1 MHPILLHMYLREVV
15 SPRKRGPDTRYLQ
28 LVEGERDAQ
37 GRVQTRILH
46 SFGRTD
52 QLDLEQI
59 RRLVEQLSRYL
70 DPAAP
75 PAAPGLEVT
84 RTWAFGGTHL
94 LDALW
99 RELELD
105 RFFSHALDAR
115 AFAQPVERAIFALVA
130 HRALAP
136 ASKLA
141 CSRWAGASAWIPGL
155 ERGGAE
161 LDVQHLYRAMDFLH
175 GAMPELQEHLYF
187 QVTDLLSADVSVL
200 FYDTTSVS
208 FYLEQAD
215 PEGGLRRHGYSKKKR
230 PDLPQIVV
238 ALAINRDGIPV
249 RHWIYPGNRI
259 DVTTVEEV
267 TRDLLGLRPRRFL
280 FVGDRGMVSQAN
292 LDFLESRR
300 LGYLLGC
307 PLRDPALEARMLSL
321 RGAYRR
327 VREGLGVKETLIPDG
342 GRTLRYLL
350 CRSDARAE
358 RDARAR
364 AAVLERLR
372 AALAD
377 RRKGAASGRTQAS
390 HSLLSKPGY
399 ARYLVKAADGT
410 LRIDPAKVA
419 AAARHDG
426 KYVLMTNELDL
437 PAEELVL
444 GYRDLWRAERAFR
457 SMKSVLDLEP
467 VQHRTPERITA
478 HVHIC
483 VLAYLLIRV
492 VENRAQAGWEHIS
505 EQVERISLTELTTD
519 RASILQTKAL
529 ARTERDLLNCCKVP
543 LPPKI
548 VQVTPE

>member
-1 MHPILLHMYLREVV
+1 MYLREVV
-15 SPRKRGPDTRYLQ
+15 SSRKRGPDTRYLQ

-52 QLDLEQI
+52 QLDIEQI

-70 DPAAP
+70 DPTAP
-75 PAAPGLEVT
+75 ASVSGLEVT
-84 RTWAFGGTHL
+84 GTWTFGGTHL
-94 LDALW
+94 LDSLW
-99 RELELD
+99 RELGLD
-105 RFFSHALDAR
+105 QFFARALEAR

-130 HRALAP
+130 HRALTP

-141 CSRWAGASAWIPGL
+141 CSRWAGANAWIPGL
-155 ERGGAE
+155 EEGGAE

-175 GAMPELQEHLYF
+175 GAMPELQKHLYF
-187 QVTDLLSADVSVL
+187 QVTDLLSTDCSVL

-208 FYLEQAD
+208 FYLDEAD
-215 PEGGLRRHGYSKKKR
+215 PEGGLRRHGHSKKKR

-238 ALAINRDGIPV
+238 GLAINRDGIPV

-307 PLRDPALEARMLSL
+307 PIRTDPALEAHMLSL
-321 RGAYRR
+321 RGRYSP
-327 VREGLGVKETLIPDG
+327 VCEGLGVKETRITDG

-350 CRSDARAE
+350 CRSEARAE
-358 RDARAR
+358 YDARTR
-364 AAVLERLR
+364 TTVLERLK
-372 AALAD
+372 AKLAKQKKG
-377 RRKGAASGRTQAS
+377 KGAGETRDT
-390 HSLLSKPGY
+390 HSLLSTPGY
-399 ARYLVKAADGT
+399 ARYLVQDADGK
-410 LRIDPAKVA
+410 LRIDHAKVA

-457 SMKSVLDLEP
+457 SMKSILDLEP

-478 HVHIC
+478 HVHVC
-483 VLAYLLIRV
+483 VLAYLLVRV
-492 VENRAQAGWEHIS
+492 AENRARTGWEAIR
-505 EQVERISLTELTTD
+505 EQVERISLSELTTG
-519 RASILQTKAL
+519 RASVLQTKSLTSA
-529 ARTERDLLNCCKVP
+529 ERDLLNCCKVP
-543 LPPKI
+543 LPPKML
-548 VQVTPE
+548 QVTPV

>member
-1 MHPILLHMYLREVV
+1 MGEY
-15 SPRKRGPDTRYLQ
+15 RGADKSQ
-28 LVEGERDAQ
+28 
-37 GRVQTRILH
+37 
-46 SFGRTD
+46 
-52 QLDLEQI
+52 

-70 DPAAP
+70 DPATP
-75 PAAPGLEVT
+75 PAAAGLEVT
-84 RTWAFGGTHL
+84 HTWTFGGTHL
-94 LDALW
+94 LDSLW
-99 RELELD
+99 RELRLD
-105 RFFSHALDAR
+105 EFFSHALEAR
-115 AFAQPVERAIFALVA
+115 SFAQPVERAIFALVA

-155 ERGGAE
+155 EGGGAE

-208 FYLEQAD
+208 FYLDEAD
-215 PEGGLRRHGYSKKKR
+215 PEGELRRYGHSKKKR

-238 ALAINRDGIPV
+238 GLAINRDGIPV

-307 PLRDPALEARMLSL
+307 PIRNDPALEAHILSL
-321 RGAYRR
+321 RGRYSP
-327 VREGLGVKETLIPDG
+327 VCEGLGVKETRITDG

-350 CRSDARAE
+350 CRSEARAE
-358 RDARAR
+358 HDARTR
-364 AAVLERLR
+364 ATVLERLK
-372 AALAD
+372 AKLAKQKKS
-377 RRKGAASGRTQAS
+377 KGADETRDK
-390 HSLLSKPGY
+390 HSLLSTPGY
-399 ARYLVKAADGT
+399 ARYLVRDADGK
-410 LRIDPAKVA
+410 LRIDPARVA

-457 SMKSVLDLEP
+457 SMKSILDLEP

-478 HVHIC
+478 HVHVC
-483 VLAYLLIRV
+483 VLAYLLVRV
-492 VENRAQAGWEHIS
+492 AESRARIGWDAMR
-505 EQVERISLTELTTD
+505 EQVERITLSELATG
-519 RASILQTKAL
+519 RASVLQTKSLTSA
-529 ARTERDLLNCCKVP
+529 ERELLNCCKVP
-543 LPPKI
+543 LPPKTL
-548 VQVTPE
+548 QVTPA

>member
-1 MHPILLHMYLREVV
+1 MYLREVV
-15 SPRKRGPDTRYLQ
+15 SSRKRGPDTRYLQ

-52 QLDLEQI
+52 QLDVEQI
-59 RRLVEQLSRYL
+59 RRLVDQLGRYL
-70 DPAAP
+70 DPAM
-75 PAAPGLEVT
+75 PAAATGLEVT
-84 RTWAFGGTHL
+84 RTWTFGGSHL
-94 LDALW
+94 LNSLW
-99 RELELD
+99 RELALD
-105 RFFSHALDAR
+105 QFFSRALEAR
-115 AFAQPVERAIFALVA
+115 SFAQPVERALFALVC

-136 ASKLA
+136 DSKLA

-175 GAMPELQEHLYF
+175 GAMAELQEHLYF

-208 FYLEQAD
+208 FYLDEAD
-215 PEGGLRRHGYSKKKR
+215 AEGGLRRHGFSKKKR

-238 ALAINRDGIPV
+238 GLAINRDGIPV

-259 DVTTVEEV
+259 DKTTVEEV

-307 PLRDPALEARMLSL
+307 PFRTDPALEAHLLSL
-321 RGAYRR
+321 RGRYRP
-327 VREGLGVKETLIPDG
+327 VREGLGVKETLLADG
-342 GRTLRYLL
+342 DRTLRYLL

-358 RDARAR
+358 RDARRR
-364 AAVLERLR
+364 ASVLERLK
-372 AALAD
+372 AELENKK
-377 RRKGAASGRTQAS
+377 KGAASGDTRAS
-390 HSLLSKPGY
+390 HGLLSKPGY
-399 ARYLVKAADGT
+399 ARYLVKTAEGK

-426 KYVLMTNELDL
+426 KYVLVTNELDL

-444 GYRDLWRAERAFR
+444 GYRDLWRAECAFR

-483 VLAYLLIRV
+483 VLAYLLARIA
-492 VENRAQAGWEHIS
+492 ENRGQSGWEQIR
-505 EQVERISLTELTTD
+505 ERLERISLTELTTD
-519 RASILQTKAL
+519 RASVFQTKAL
-529 ARTERDLLNCCKVP
+529 TREERDLLNCCRVAP
-543 LPPKI
+543 PPKI
-548 VQVTPE
+548 LQVTST

>member
-1 MHPILLHMYLREVV
+1 MYLREVV

-59 RRLVEQLSRYL
+59 QRLVAQLSRYL

-75 PAAPGLEVT
+75 VAASGLEVT
-84 RTWAFGGTHL
+84 RTWTLGGTHL
-94 LDALW
+94 LDSLW
-99 RELELD
+99 RELRLD
-105 RFFSHALDAR
+105 QFFSHALEERSFAR
-115 AFAQPVERAIFALVA
+115 PVERALFALVA

-175 GAMPELQEHLYF
+175 DAMAELQEHLYF

-208 FYLEQAD
+208 FYLEEPD
-215 PEGGLRRHGYSKKKR
+215 PAGGLRRHGYSKKKR

-249 RHWIYPGNRI
+249 RHWIFPGNRI
-259 DVTTVEEV
+259 DVSTVEEV

-307 PLRDPALEARMLSL
+307 KLRADPALEAKLLGL
-321 RGAYRR
+321 RGRYRP
-327 VREGLGVKETLIPDG
+327 VREGVGVKETEIADG

-350 CRSDARAE
+350 CRSEARAE
-358 RDARAR
+358 RDARTR
-364 AAVLERLR
+364 AAVLERLK
-372 AALAD
+372 AELAD
-377 RRKGAASGRTQAS
+377 RRKGGASGDTRAS
-390 HSLLSKPGY
+390 HALLSKPGF

-483 VLAYLLIRV
+483 VLAYLLLRV
-492 VENRAQAGWEHIS
+492 AENRAQVGWEQIR
-505 EQVERISLTELTTD
+505 ERLERISLTELTTD
-519 RASILQTKAL
+519 RASVLQTKAL
-529 ARTERDLLNCCKVP
+529 TKLEREFLNCFRIP
-543 LPPKI
+543 LPPQI
-548 VQVTPE
+548 LQVTPT

>member
-1 MHPILLHMYLREVV
+1 LHMYLREVV

-28 LVEGERDAQ
+28 LVEGERDTQ

-59 RRLVEQLSRYL
+59 RRLVDQLSRYL
-70 DPAAP
+70 DSAAP
-75 PAAPGLEVT
+75 VPTSGMEVT
-84 RTWAFGGTHL
+84 RTWTFGGTHL
-94 LDALW
+94 LDSLW
-99 RELELD
+99 RELALNQ
-105 RFFSHALDAR
+105 FFSHALEAR
-115 AFAQPVERAIFALVA
+115 SFARPVERALFALVC

-155 ERGGAE
+155 ERGGDE

-175 GAMPELQEHLYF
+175 AAMPDLQEHLYF

-208 FYLEQAD
+208 FYLDDAD
-215 PEGGLRRHGYSKKKR
+215 PEGGLRRHGHSKKKR

-238 ALAINRDGIPV
+238 ALAINREGIPV
-249 RHWIYPGNRI
+249 RHWIFPGNRI

-307 PLRDPALEARMLSL
+307 RLRTDPALEARMLSL
-321 RGAYRR
+321 RGRYRP
-327 VREGLGVKETLIPDG
+327 VREGVGVKETQLTDG

-350 CRSDARAE
+350 CRSEARAE
-358 RDARAR
+358 HDARTR
-364 AAVLERLR
+364 ATVLERLR
-372 AALAD
+372 AKLVKQKKSD
-377 RRKGAASGRTQAS
+377 GAGETRDTHA
-390 HSLLSKPGY
+390 LLSTPGY
-399 ARYLVKAADGT
+399 ARYLAKTADGM
-410 LRIDPAKVA
+410 LRIDPARVA

-444 GYRDLWRAERAFR
+444 GYRDLWKAERAFR

-483 VLAYLLIRV
+483 VLAYLLVRV
-492 VENRAQAGWEHIS
+492 AENRAQTGWEQIR
-505 EQVERISLTELTTD
+505 ERVERISLTELTTE
-519 RASILQTKAL
+519 RASALQTKSLSSA
-529 ARTERDLLNCCKVP
+529 ERDLLNCCKVP
-543 LPPKI
+543 PPARTL
-548 VQVTPE
+548 QVTPV

>member
-1 MHPILLHMYLREVV
+1 MYLREVV
-15 SPRKRGPDTRYLQ
+15 SSRKRGPDTRYLQ

-52 QLDLEQI
+52 QLDIEQI

-75 PAAPGLEVT
+75 PAASGLEVT
-84 RTWAFGGTHL
+84 RTWTFGGTHL
-94 LDALW
+94 LDSLW
-99 RELELD
+99 RELRLD
-105 RFFSHALDAR
+105 EFFSHALEAR
-115 AFAQPVERAIFALVA
+115 SFAQPVERALFALAA

-208 FYLEQAD
+208 FYLDEAD
-215 PEGGLRRHGYSKKKR
+215 PEGELRRHGHSKKKR

-238 ALAINRDGIPV
+238 GLAINRDGIPV

-307 PLRDPALEARMLSL
+307 PIRTDPALEAHMLSL
-321 RGAYRR
+321 RGRYSP
-327 VREGLGVKETLIPDG
+327 VCEGLGVKETRITDG

-350 CRSDARAE
+350 CRSETRAEYDART
-358 RDARAR
+358 RTT
-364 AAVLERLR
+364 VLERLK
-372 AALAD
+372 AKLAKQK
-377 RRKGAASGRTQAS
+377 KGKNAGETRDT
-390 HSLLSKPGY
+390 HSLLSTPGY
-399 ARYLVKAADGT
+399 ARYLVQDADGK
-410 LRIDPAKVA
+410 LRVDPAKVV

-457 SMKSVLDLEP
+457 SMKSILDLEP

-478 HVHIC
+478 HVHVC
-483 VLAYLLIRV
+483 VLAYLLVRV
-492 VENRAQAGWEHIS
+492 AENRARIGWEAIR
-505 EQVERISLTELTTD
+505 EQVERISLTELTTG
-519 RASILQTKAL
+519 RASVLQTKSLTSA
-529 ARTERDLLNCCKVP
+529 ERDLLNCCKVA
-543 LPPKI
+543 LPPKTL
-548 VQVTPE
+548 QVTST

>member
-1 MHPILLHMYLREVV
+1 MCLREVV

-28 LVEGERDAQ
+28 LVEGERDAR

-52 QLDLEQI
+52 QLDHEQI
-59 RRLVEQLSRYL
+59 RRLVEQLGRYI
-70 DPAAP
+70 DPTQP
-75 PAAPGLEVT
+75 PAASGLEVT
-84 RTWAFGGTHL
+84 RTWSLGGTHL
-94 LDALW
+94 LDSLW
-99 RELELD
+99 RELKLD
-105 RFFSHALDAR
+105 EFFSHALEAR
-115 AFAQPVERAIFALVA
+115 SFAQPVERAIFALVA

-208 FYLEQAD
+208 FYLDEAD
-215 PEGGLRRHGYSKKKR
+215 PEGGLRRHGHSKKKR

-259 DVTTVEEV
+259 DKTTVEEV

-307 PLRDPALEARMLSL
+307 PIRTDPALEAHLLSL
-321 RGAYRR
+321 RGRYRP
-327 VREGLGVKETLIPDG
+327 VREGLGVKETLITDG

-350 CRSDARAE
+350 CRSEARAE
-358 RDARAR
+358 HDARTR
-364 AAVLERLR
+364 ATILERLK
-372 AALAD
+372 AKLAKQK
-377 RRKGAASGRTQAS
+377 KGDSAGDTRGA
-390 HSLLSKPGY
+390 HSLLSTPGY
-399 ARYLVKAADGT
+399 ARYLVKAADGK
-410 LRIDPAKVA
+410 LRIDPARVA

-437 PAEELVL
+437 PAEELVH

-467 VQHRTPERITA
+467 VQHRAPDRITA

-483 VLAYLLIRV
+483 VLALLLIRV
-492 VENRAQAGWEHIS
+492 AENRAQLGWEQIR
-505 EQVERISLTELTTD
+505 EQVERISLAELTTD
-519 RASILQTKAL
+519 RASVLQTKAL
-529 ARTERDLLNCCKVP
+529 TRAERDLLNCCKVP

-548 VQVTPE
+548 LQVAPA

>member
-1 MHPILLHMYLREVV
+1 MYLREVA
-15 SPRKRGPDTRYLQ
+15 SPRKRGPDARYLQ

-52 QLDLEQI
+52 QLDIERI
-59 RRLVEQLSRYL
+59 RRLVDQLSRYL
-70 DPAAP
+70 GSAAP
-75 PAAPGLEVT
+75 APVSGLEVT
-84 RTWAFGGTHL
+84 RTWTFGGTHL
-94 LDALW
+94 LDSLW
-99 RELELD
+99 RELKLD
-105 RFFSHALDAR
+105 QFFSHALEAR
-115 AFAQPVERAIFALVA
+115 SFARPVERALFALIA

-175 GAMPELQEHLYF
+175 GAMAELQEHLYF

-208 FYLEQAD
+208 FYLEEPD
-215 PEGGLRRHGYSKKKR
+215 REGGLRRHGYSKKKR

-249 RHWIYPGNRI
+249 RHWIFPGNRI
-259 DVTTVEEV
+259 DVSTVEEV

-307 PLRDPALEARMLSL
+307 KLRADPALEAHLLGL
-321 RGAYRR
+321 RGRYRP
-327 VREGLGVKETLIPDG
+327 VREGVGVKETRIPDG

-350 CRSDARAE
+350 CRSEARAE
-358 RDARAR
+358 RDARTR
-364 AAVLERLR
+364 AAVLERL
-372 AALAD
+372 AAELAD
-377 RRKGAASGRTQAS
+377 TRNGGASGDTRAS
-390 HSLLSKPGY
+390 HALLSKPGF
-399 ARYLVKAADGT
+399 ARYLVQAADGA

-419 AAARHDG
+419 AAARYDG
-426 KYVLMTNELDL
+426 KYVLLTNELDL

-467 VQHRTPERITA
+467 VQHRTPERIAA

-492 VENRAQAGWEHIS
+492 AENRAQSGWEQIR
-505 EQVERISLTELTTD
+505 ERLERISLTELSTD
-519 RASILQTKAL
+519 RASVLQTKAL
-529 ARTERDLLNCCKVP
+529 SRQERAFLNCFRVP
-543 LPPKI
+543 LPPQI
-548 VQVTPE
+548 LQVTPA

>member
-1 MHPILLHMYLREVV
+1 MYLREVV

-52 QLDLEQI
+52 QLDVEQI
-59 RRLVEQLSRYL
+59 RRLVDQLSRYL

-75 PAAPGLEVT
+75 AAAAGLEVT
-84 RTWAFGGTHL
+84 RTWTFGGTHL
-94 LDALW
+94 LDSLW
-99 RELELD
+99 RELGLD
-105 RFFSHALDAR
+105 RFFSQALEAR
-115 AFAQPVERAIFALVA
+115 SFAQPVERAIFALVC

-141 CSRWAGASAWIPGL
+141 CSRWAGATAWIPGL

-175 GAMPELQEHLYF
+175 DAMAELQEHLYF
-187 QVTDLLSADVSVL
+187 QMTDLLSADVSVL

-208 FYLEQAD
+208 FYLEDAD
-215 PEGGLRRHGYSKKKR
+215 PDGGLRRHGYSKKKR

-238 ALAINRDGIPV
+238 GLAINRDGIPV

-259 DVTTVEEV
+259 DVSTVEEV
-267 TRDLLGLRPRRFL
+267 ARDLLGLRPRRFL

-300 LGYLLGC
+300 LHYLLGC
-307 PLRDPALEARMLSL
+307 PLRNDPALERRMLSL
-321 RGAYRR
+321 PGRYTP
-327 VREGLGVKETLIPDG
+327 VLEGLGVKETRLTEG
-342 GRTLRYLL
+342 GRTVRYLL

-358 RDARAR
+358 QDARRR
-364 AAVLERLR
+364 ASVLERLK
-372 AALAD
+372 AKLAD
-377 RRKGAASGRTQAS
+377 KRKGAASGDTRAS
-390 HSLLSKPGY
+390 RDLLSKPGY
-399 ARYLVKAADGT
+399 ARYLTKTPEGK

-444 GYRDLWRAERAFR
+444 GYRDLWRAECAFR

-483 VLAYLLIRV
+483 VLAYLLVRIA
-492 VENRAQAGWEHIS
+492 ENRAQSGWEQIR
-505 EQVERISLTELTTD
+505 EQLERISLTELTTD
-519 RASILQTKAL
+519 RVSVFQTKAL
-529 ARTERDLLNCCKVP
+529 SREERDLLNKCEVA
-543 LPPKI
+543 PPPRI
-548 VQVTPE
+548 LQVTS

>member
-1 MHPILLHMYLREVV
+1 MYLREVV

-52 QLDLEQI
+52 QLDVEQI
-59 RRLVEQLSRYL
+59 RRLVDQLSRYL

-75 PAAPGLEVT
+75 AAAAGLEVT
-84 RTWAFGGTHL
+84 RTWTFGGTHL
-94 LDALW
+94 LDSLW
-99 RELELD
+99 RELGLD
-105 RFFSHALDAR
+105 RFFSQALEAR
-115 AFAQPVERAIFALVA
+115 SFAQPVERAIFALVC

-141 CSRWAGASAWIPGL
+141 CSRWAGATAWIPGL

-175 GAMPELQEHLYF
+175 DAMAELQEHLYF
-187 QVTDLLSADVSVL
+187 QMTDLLSADVSVL

-208 FYLEQAD
+208 FYLEDAD
-215 PEGGLRRHGYSKKKR
+215 PDGGLRRHGYSKKKR

-238 ALAINRDGIPV
+238 GLAINRDGIPV

-259 DVTTVEEV
+259 DVSTVEEV
-267 TRDLLGLRPRRFL
+267 ARDLLGLRPRRFL

-300 LGYLLGC
+300 LHYLLGC
-307 PLRDPALEARMLSL
+307 PLRNDPALERRMLSL
-321 RGAYRR
+321 PGRYTP
-327 VREGLGVKETLIPDG
+327 VLEGLGVKETRLTEG
-342 GRTLRYLL
+342 GRTVRYLL

-358 RDARAR
+358 QDARRR
-364 AAVLERLR
+364 ALVLEWLK
-372 AALAD
+372 AKLAD
-377 RRKGAASGRTQAS
+377 KRKGAASGDTRAS
-390 HSLLSKPGY
+390 RDLLSKPGY
-399 ARYLVKAADGT
+399 ARYLTKTPEGK

-444 GYRDLWRAERAFR
+444 GYRDLWRAECAFR

-483 VLAYLLIRV
+483 VLAYLLVRIA
-492 VENRAQAGWEHIS
+492 ENRAQSGWEQIR
-505 EQVERISLTELTTD
+505 EQLERISLTELTTD
-519 RASILQTKAL
+519 RVSVFQTKAL
-529 ARTERDLLNCCKVP
+529 SREERDLLNKCKVA
-543 LPPKI
+543 PPPRI
-548 VQVTPE
+548 LQVTS

>member
-1 MHPILLHMYLREVV
+1 MYLREVV
-15 SPRKRGPDTRYLQ
+15 SPRKRAPDARYLQ

-52 QLDLEQI
+52 QLDLDHV
-59 RRLVEQLSRYL
+59 RRLVDQLSRYL

-75 PAAPGLEVT
+75 TSAPGLEVT
-84 RTWAFGGTHL
+84 HTWSFGGTHL
-94 LDALW
+94 LDSLW
-99 RELELD
+99 RELALD
-105 RFFSHALDAR
+105 QFFSRALEAR
-115 AFAQPVERAIFALVA
+115 SFARPVERAIFALVC

-141 CSRWAGASAWIPGL
+141 CSRWAGTSAWIPGL
-155 ERGGAE
+155 ERGGGE

-175 GAMPELQEHLYF
+175 GAMPDLQEHLYF

-208 FYLEQAD
+208 FQVEDAD

-238 ALAINRDGIPV
+238 GLAINRDGIPV

-259 DVTTVEEV
+259 DVSTVEEV

-300 LGYLLGC
+300 LHYLLGC
-307 PLRDPALEARMLSL
+307 PLRTDPALEAHVLSL
-321 RGAYRR
+321 RGRYRP
-327 VREGLGVKETLIPDG
+327 VREGLGVKETRLTDG

-350 CRSDARAE
+350 CHSEARAE
-358 RDARAR
+358 RDARQR
-364 AAVLERLR
+364 NAVLERLR

-377 RRKGAASGRTQAS
+377 RRKGAASVGTRAS
-390 HSLLSKPGY
+390 HALLSKPGF
-399 ARYLVKAADGT
+399 ARYLVKTADGK
-410 LRIDPAKVA
+410 LRIDPARVA

-444 GYRDLWRAERAFR
+444 GYRDLWKAERAFR
-457 SMKSVLDLEP
+457 TMKSVLDLEP
-467 VQHRTPERITA
+467 VQHRTAERITA

-483 VLAYLLIRV
+483 VLAYLLARIA
-492 VENRAQAGWEHIS
+492 ENRAQTGWEQII
-505 EQVERISLTELTTD
+505 ERLENISLTRLTTD

-529 ARTERDLLNCCKVP
+529 TREERDLLNCCKVQP
-543 LPPKI
+543 PPKI
-548 VQVTPE
+548 LQVTSE

>member
-1 MHPILLHMYLREVV
+1 MYLRGVV

-59 RRLVEQLSRYL
+59 QRLVDQLNRYL
-70 DPAAP
+70 DPAVAP
-75 PAAPGLEVT
+75 AVPGLEMT
-84 RTWAFGGTHL
+84 RTWSLGGTHL
-94 LDALW
+94 LDSLW
-99 RELELD
+99 RELKLD
-105 RFFSHALDAR
+105 EFFSHALEAR
-115 AFAQPVERAIFALVA
+115 TFAQPVERAIFALVA

-141 CSRWAGASAWIPGL
+141 CSRWAGGSAWIPGL

-175 GAMPELQEHLYF
+175 GAMPELQQHLYF

-208 FYLEQAD
+208 FYLDEAD
-215 PEGGLRRHGYSKKKR
+215 PEGGLRRHGHSKKKR

-259 DVTTVEEV
+259 DKTTVEEV

-307 PLRDPALEARMLSL
+307 PFRTDPALEAHLLSL
-321 RGAYRR
+321 RGRYRP
-327 VREGLGVKETLIPDG
+327 VREGLGVKETLLADG

-350 CRSDARAE
+350 CRSEARAE
-358 RDARAR
+358 HDARTR
-364 AAVLERLR
+364 TRILERLR
-372 AALAD
+372 EKLAKQK
-377 RRKGAASGRTQAS
+377 KGTGAGDTRDAHA
-390 HSLLSKPGY
+390 LLSTPGY
-399 ARYLVKAADGT
+399 ARYLVQDADGK

-419 AAARHDG
+419 AAVRHDG

-437 PAEELVL
+437 PAEELVQ
-444 GYRDLWRAERAFR
+444 GYSDLWRAERAFR
-457 SMKSVLDLEP
+457 SMKSVLDIEP
-467 VQHRTPERITA
+467 VQHRVPDRITA

-483 VLAYLLIRV
+483 VLAYLLMRV
-492 VENRAQAGWEHIS
+492 AENRAQLGWEQIR
-505 EQVERISLTELTTD
+505 EQVERISLAELTTG
-519 RASILQTKAL
+519 RASVLQTKTL
-529 ARTERDLLNCCKVP
+529 TRTEADLLNCCRAA
-543 LPPKI
+543 LPPRI
-548 VQVTPE
+548 LQVTTK

>member
-1 MHPILLHMYLREVV
+1 MYLREVV
-15 SPRKRGPDTRYLQ
+15 SSRKRGPDTRYLQ

-52 QLDLEQI
+52 QLDIEQI

-70 DPAAP
+70 DPAAS
-75 PAAPGLEVT
+75 PAASGLEVT
-84 RTWAFGGTHL
+84 RTWTFGGTHL
-94 LDALW
+94 LDSLW
-99 RELELD
+99 RELRLD
-105 RFFSHALDAR
+105 EFFFHALEAR
-115 AFAQPVERAIFALVA
+115 SFAQPVERALFALVA

-155 ERGGAE
+155 EGGGAE

-208 FYLEQAD
+208 FYLDEAD
-215 PEGGLRRHGYSKKKR
+215 PEGELRRHGHSKKKR

-238 ALAINRDGIPV
+238 GLAINRDGIPV

-307 PLRDPALEARMLSL
+307 PIRNDPALEAHMLSL
-321 RGAYRR
+321 RGRYSP
-327 VREGLGVKETLIPDG
+327 VCEGLGVKETRITDG

-350 CRSDARAE
+350 CRSEARAE
-358 RDARAR
+358 HDARTR
-364 AAVLERLR
+364 ATVLERLK
-372 AALAD
+372 AKLAKQKKG
-377 RRKGAASGRTQAS
+377 KGADETRDK
-390 HSLLSKPGY
+390 HSLLSTPGY
-399 ARYLVKAADGT
+399 ARYLVQDADGK
-410 LRIDPAKVA
+410 LRIDPARVS

-426 KYVLMTNELDL
+426 KYVLMTNELGL

-457 SMKSVLDLEP
+457 SMKSILDLEP

-478 HVHIC
+478 HVHVC
-483 VLAYLLIRV
+483 VLAYLLVRV
-492 VENRAQAGWEHIS
+492 AENRARIGWEAIR
-505 EQVERISLTELTTD
+505 EQVERITLSELTTG
-519 RASILQTKAL
+519 RASVLQTKSLTSA
-529 ARTERDLLNCCKVP
+529 ERDLLNCCRVP
-543 LPPKI
+543 LPPKTL
-548 VQVTPE
+548 QVTTK

>member
-1 MHPILLHMYLREVV
+1 MYLREVV

-28 LVEGERDAQ
+28 LVEGERDSQ

-59 RRLVEQLSRYL
+59 RRLVDQLSRYL
-70 DPAAP
+70 DPTAF
-75 PAAPGLEVT
+75 PAGPGLEVS
-84 RTWAFGGTHL
+84 RTWSLGGTHL
-94 LDALW
+94 LDSLW
-99 RELELD
+99 RQLRLD
-105 RFFSHALDAR
+105 EFFSHALAAR
-115 AFAQPVERAIFALVA
+115 SFAQPVERALFALVC

-136 ASKLA
+136 DSKLA

-175 GAMPELQEHLYF
+175 GAMAELQEHLYF

-208 FYLEQAD
+208 FYLDEAD
-215 PEGGLRRHGYSKKKR
+215 AEGGLRRHGFSKKKR

-238 ALAINRDGIPV
+238 GLAINRDGIPV

-259 DVTTVEEV
+259 DKTTVEEV

-307 PLRDPALEARMLSL
+307 PFRTDPALEAHLLSL
-321 RGAYRR
+321 RGRYSP
-327 VREGLGVKETLIPDG
+327 VRAGLGVKETRLADG
-342 GRTLRYLL
+342 DRTLRYLL
-350 CRSDARAE
+350 CRSDARTE
-358 RDARAR
+358 RDARRR
-364 AAVLERLR
+364 ASVLERLR
-372 AALAD
+372 AELAHKK
-377 RRKGAASGRTQAS
+377 KGAASGDTRAS
-390 HSLLSKPGY
+390 HGLLSKPGY
-399 ARYLVKAADGT
+399 ARYLVKTAEGK
-410 LRIDPAKVA
+410 LQIDPAKVA

-444 GYRDLWRAERAFR
+444 GYRDLWRAECAFR
-457 SMKSVLDLEP
+457 SMKSVLNLEP

-483 VLAYLLIRV
+483 VLAYLLTRIA
-492 VENRAQAGWEHIS
+492 ENRVQSGWEQIR
-505 EQVERISLTELTTD
+505 ERLERISLTELTTD
-519 RASILQTKAL
+519 RASVFQTKAL
-529 ARTERDLLNCCKVP
+529 TREERDLLNCCKVTP
-543 LPPKI
+543 PPKI
-548 VQVTPE
+548 LQVTSK

>member
-1 MHPILLHMYLREVV
+1 MYLREVV

-52 QLDLEQI
+52 QLDVEQI
-59 RRLVEQLSRYL
+59 RRLVDQLSRYL
-70 DPAAP
+70 GPAAP
-75 PAAPGLEVT
+75 AAAAGLEVT
-84 RTWAFGGTHL
+84 RTWTFGGTHL
-94 LDALW
+94 LDSLW
-99 RELELD
+99 RELGLD
-105 RFFSHALDAR
+105 RFFSQALEAR
-115 AFAQPVERAIFALVA
+115 SFAQPVERAIFALVC

-141 CSRWAGASAWIPGL
+141 CSRWAGATAWIPGL

-161 LDVQHLYRAMDFLH
+161 LDVQLLYRAMDFLH
-175 GAMPELQEHLYF
+175 DAMAELQEHLYF
-187 QVTDLLSADVSVL
+187 QMTDLLSADVSVL

-208 FYLEQAD
+208 FYLEDAD
-215 PEGGLRRHGYSKKKR
+215 PDGGLRRHGYSKKKR
-230 PDLPQIVV
+230 PDLPQIVMG
-238 ALAINRDGIPV
+238 LAINRDGIPV

-259 DVTTVEEV
+259 DVSTVEEV

-300 LGYLLGC
+300 LHYLLGC
-307 PLRDPALEARMLSL
+307 PLRNDPALERRMLSL
-321 RGAYRR
+321 PGRYTP
-327 VREGLGVKETLIPDG
+327 VLEGLGVKETRLTEG
-342 GRTLRYLL
+342 GRTVRYLL

-358 RDARAR
+358 QDARRR
-364 AAVLERLR
+364 ASVLERLK
-372 AALAD
+372 AKLAD
-377 RRKGAASGRTQAS
+377 KRKGAASGDTRAS
-390 HSLLSKPGY
+390 RDLLSKPGY
-399 ARYLVKAADGT
+399 ARYLTKTPEGK

-444 GYRDLWRAERAFR
+444 GYRDLWRAECAFR

-483 VLAYLLIRV
+483 VLAYLLVRIA
-492 VENRAQAGWEHIS
+492 ENRAQSGWEQIR
-505 EQVERISLTELTTD
+505 EQLERISLTELTTD
-519 RASILQTKAL
+519 RVSVFQTKAL
-529 ARTERDLLNCCKVP
+529 SREERDLLNKCKVAP
-543 LPPKI
+543 PPKI
-548 VQVTPE
+548 LQVTS

>member
-1 MHPILLHMYLREVV
+1 MYLREVV
-15 SPRKRGPDTRYLQ
+15 SPRKSGPDARYLQ
-28 LVEGERDAQ
+28 LVEGERDTR

-59 RRLVEQLSRYL
+59 RRLVDQLGRYL
-70 DPAAP
+70 GSAAP
-75 PAAPGLEVT
+75 APASGLEVT
-84 RTWAFGGTHL
+84 RTWTFGGTHL
-94 LDALW
+94 LDSLW
-99 RELELD
+99 RELRLD
-105 RFFSHALDAR
+105 QFFSHALEERSFAR
-115 AFAQPVERAIFALVA
+115 PVERALFALIA

-161 LDVQHLYRAMDFLH
+161 LGVQHLYRAMDFLH
-175 GAMPELQEHLYF
+175 DAMAELQEHLYF

-208 FYLEQAD
+208 FYLEEPD

-249 RHWIYPGNRI
+249 RHWIFPGNRI
-259 DVTTVEEV
+259 DVSTVEEV

-307 PLRDPALEARMLSL
+307 KLRADPALEAKLLGL
-321 RGAYRR
+321 RGRYRP
-327 VREGLGVKETLIPDG
+327 VREGVGVKETQITDG

-358 RDARAR
+358 RDARTR
-364 AAVLERLR
+364 AAVLERLKGE
-372 AALAD
+372 LAD
-377 RRKGAASGRTQAS
+377 RKKGGASGDTRAS
-390 HSLLSKPGY
+390 HALLSKPGY

-410 LRIDPAKVA
+410 LRIDPARVA

-483 VLAYLLIRV
+483 VLAYLLLRV
-492 VENRAQAGWEHIS
+492 AENRAQIGWEQIR
-505 EQVERISLTELTTD
+505 ERLERISLTELTTD
-519 RASILQTKAL
+519 RASVLQTKAL
-529 ARTERDLLNCCKVP
+529 TKAERELLNCFRVP
-543 LPPKI
+543 LPPPI
-548 VQVTPE
+548 LQVTPA

>member
-1 MHPILLHMYLREVV
+1 MYLREVV

-28 LVEGERDAQ
+28 LVEGERDTQ

-52 QLDLEQI
+52 QLDLQQI
-59 RRLVEQLSRYL
+59 QRLVAQLSRYL
-70 DPAAP
+70 GSAAPAA
-75 PAAPGLEVT
+75 ASGLEVT
-84 RTWAFGGTHL
+84 RTWSFGGTHL
-94 LDALW
+94 LDSLW
-99 RELELD
+99 RELRLD
-105 RFFSHALDAR
+105 QFFSNALEERSFAR
-115 AFAQPVERAIFALVA
+115 PVERALFALIA

-175 GAMPELQEHLYF
+175 DAMAELQEHLYF

-208 FYLEQAD
+208 FYLEEPD

-249 RHWIYPGNRI
+249 RHWIFPGNRI
-259 DVTTVEEV
+259 DVSTVEEV

-307 PLRDPALEARMLSL
+307 KLRADPALEAKLLGL
-321 RGAYRR
+321 RGRYRP
-327 VREGLGVKETLIPDG
+327 VREGVGVKETEIADG

-350 CRSDARAE
+350 CRSEARAE
-358 RDARAR
+358 RDARTR
-364 AAVLERLR
+364 AAVLERLK
-372 AALAD
+372 AELAN
-377 RRKGAASGRTQAS
+377 RRKGGASGDTRAS
-390 HSLLSKPGY
+390 HALLSKPGF

-426 KYVLMTNELDL
+426 KYVLLTNELDL

-483 VLAYLLIRV
+483 VLAYLLLRV
-492 VENRAQAGWEHIS
+492 AENRAQVGWEQIR
-505 EQVERISLTELTTD
+505 ERLERISLTELTTD
-519 RASILQTKAL
+519 RASVLQTKAL
-529 ARTERDLLNCCKVP
+529 TRP
-543 LPPKI
+543 
-548 VQVTPE
+548 

>member
-1 MHPILLHMYLREVV
+1 MYLREVV
-15 SPRKRGPDTRYLQ
+15 SSRKRGPDARYLQ

-70 DPAAP
+70 DPGAP
-75 PAAPGLEVT
+75 ASASGLEVT
-84 RTWAFGGTHL
+84 RTWTFGGTHL
-94 LDALW
+94 LDSLW
-99 RELELD
+99 RELALD
-105 RFFSHALDAR
+105 QFFSQALEAR
-115 AFAQPVERAIFALVA
+115 AFARPVERALFALVC

-141 CSRWAGASAWIPGL
+141 CSRWAGANAWIPGL

-161 LDVQHLYRAMDFLH
+161 IEVQHLYRAMDFLY

-187 QVTDLLSADVSVL
+187 QVTDLLSADCSVL

-208 FYLEQAD
+208 FYLEEAD
-215 PEGGLRRHGYSKKKR
+215 PEGGLRRYGHSKKKR

-249 RHWIYPGNRI
+249 RHWVFAGNRI

-280 FVGDRGMVSQAN
+280 FVGDRGMVSQDN

-307 PLRDPALEARMLSL
+307 PFRTDPALEARMLSL
-321 RGAYRR
+321 SGRYRP
-327 VREGLGVKETLIPDG
+327 VREGLGVKETRITDG

-350 CRSDARAE
+350 CRSEARAE
-358 RDARAR
+358 RDARTR
-364 AAVLERLR
+364 AVVLERLK
-372 AALAD
+372 AALASQKKPET
-377 RRKGAASGRTQAS
+377 RAS
-390 HSLLSKPGY
+390 HALLAKPGY
-399 ARYLVKAADGT
+399 ARYLVKSADGK
-410 LRIDPAKVA
+410 LKIDPARVA

-444 GYRDLWRAERAFR
+444 GYRDLWRAEHAFR

-478 HVHIC
+478 HVHVC
-483 VLAYLLIRV
+483 VLAYLLMRV
-492 VENRAQAGWEHIS
+492 AETRAQIGWEQIR

-519 RASILQTKAL
+519 RASVLQTKAL
-529 ARTERDLLNCCKVP
+529 ARAEHDLLNCCRVP
-543 LPPKI
+543 LPPQI
-548 VQVTPE
+548 LQVTPT

>member
-1 MHPILLHMYLREVV
+1 MYLREVV

-59 RRLVEQLSRYL
+59 RRLVNQLSRYL
-70 DPAAP
+70 DPAT
-75 PAAPGLEVT
+75 PAAASGLEVT
-84 RTWAFGGTHL
+84 RTWTFGGTHL
-94 LDALW
+94 LDSLW
-99 RELELD
+99 RELRLD
-105 RFFSHALDAR
+105 QFFSHALEAR
-115 AFAQPVERAIFALVA
+115 SFTRPVERALFALIA

-175 GAMPELQEHLYF
+175 DAMAELQEHLYF

-208 FYLEQAD
+208 FYLEEPD

-249 RHWIYPGNRI
+249 RHWIFPGNRI
-259 DVTTVEEV
+259 DVSTVEEV

-307 PLRDPALEARMLSL
+307 KVRTDPALEAHMLGL
-321 RGAYRR
+321 RGRYRP
-327 VREGLGVKETLIPDG
+327 VREGVGVKETRITDG

-350 CRSDARAE
+350 CRSETRAE
-358 RDARAR
+358 RDARTR

-372 AALAD
+372 AELAD
-377 RRKGAASGRTQAS
+377 TRKGGASGDTRAS
-390 HSLLSKPGY
+390 HALLSKPGF

-483 VLAYLLIRV
+483 VLAYLLLRV
-492 VENRAQAGWEHIS
+492 AENRAQIGWEQIR
-505 EQVERISLTELTTD
+505 ERLERISLTELTTD
-519 RASILQTKAL
+519 RASVLQTKAL
-529 ARTERDLLNCCKVP
+529 TKPERELLNCFRVP
-543 LPPKI
+543 LPLQI
-548 VQVTPE
+548 LQVVPT

>member
-1 MHPILLHMYLREVV
+1 MYLREVV

-52 QLDLEQI
+52 HLDVEQI
-59 RRLVEQLSRYL
+59 RRLVDQLSRYL

-75 PAAPGLEVT
+75 AAAAGLEVT
-84 RTWAFGGTHL
+84 RTWTFGGTHL
-94 LDALW
+94 LDSLW
-99 RELELD
+99 RELGLD
-105 RFFSHALDAR
+105 RFFSQALEAR
-115 AFAQPVERAIFALVA
+115 SFAQPVERAIFALVC

-141 CSRWAGASAWIPGL
+141 CSRWAGATAWIPGL

-175 GAMPELQEHLYF
+175 DAMAELQEHLYF
-187 QVTDLLSADVSVL
+187 QMTDLLSADVSVL

-208 FYLEQAD
+208 FYLEDAD
-215 PEGGLRRHGYSKKKR
+215 PDGGLRRHGYSKKKR

-238 ALAINRDGIPV
+238 GLAINRDGIPV

-259 DVTTVEEV
+259 DVSTVEEV
-267 TRDLLGLRPRRFL
+267 ARDLLGLRPRRFL

-300 LGYLLGC
+300 LHYLLGC
-307 PLRDPALEARMLSL
+307 PLRNDPALERRMLSL
-321 RGAYRR
+321 PGRYTP
-327 VREGLGVKETLIPDG
+327 VLEGLGVKETRLTEG
-342 GRTLRYLL
+342 GRTVRYLL

-358 RDARAR
+358 QDARRR
-364 AAVLERLR
+364 ASVLERLK
-372 AALAD
+372 AKLAD
-377 RRKGAASGRTQAS
+377 KRKGAASGDTRAS
-390 HSLLSKPGY
+390 RDLLSKPGY
-399 ARYLVKAADGT
+399 ARYLTKTPEGK

-444 GYRDLWRAERAFR
+444 GYRDLWRAECAFR

-483 VLAYLLIRV
+483 VLAYLLVRIA
-492 VENRAQAGWEHIS
+492 ENRAQSGWEQIR
-505 EQVERISLTELTTD
+505 EQLERISLTELTTD
-519 RASILQTKAL
+519 RVSVFQTKAL
-529 ARTERDLLNCCKVP
+529 SREERDLLNKCEVA
-543 LPPKI
+543 PPPRI
-548 VQVTPE
+548 LQVTS

>member
-1 MHPILLHMYLREVV
+1 MYLREVV
-15 SPRKRGPDTRYLQ
+15 SLRKRGPDARYLQ

-52 QLDLEQI
+52 QLDVEQI
-59 RRLVEQLSRYL
+59 RRIVDQLSRYL
-70 DPAAP
+70 GPAT
-75 PAAPGLEVT
+75 PATAAGLEVT

-94 LDALW
+94 LDSLW
-99 RELELD
+99 RELRLD
-105 RFFSHALDAR
+105 QFFSHALEAR
-115 AFAQPVERAIFALVA
+115 AFAQPVERALFALVA
-130 HRALAP
+130 HRALTP

-141 CSRWAGASAWIPGL
+141 CSRWAGAGAWIPGL

-208 FYLEQAD
+208 FYLDEAD
-215 PEGGLRRHGYSKKKR
+215 PEGGLRRHGHSKKKR
-230 PDLPQIVV
+230 PDLPQIIV
-238 ALAINRDGIPV
+238 ALAVNRDGIPV

-300 LGYLLGC
+300 LGYLLGF
-307 PLRDPALEARMLSL
+307 PVRTDPALEAHLLSL
-321 RGAYRR
+321 RGRYRP
-327 VREGLGVKETLIPDG
+327 VREGLGVKETQIADG

-350 CRSDARAE
+350 CRSEARAE
-358 RDARAR
+358 HDARTR
-364 AAVLERLR
+364 ATVLERLK
-372 AALAD
+372 AKLAD
-377 RRKGAASGRTQAS
+377 RKRGAAKGDTHAS
-390 HSLLSKPGY
+390 HSLLSKHGY

-426 KYVLMTNELDL
+426 KYVLLSNELDL

-444 GYRDLWRAERAFR
+444 GYRDLWKAERAFR

-478 HVHIC
+478 HVHVC
-483 VLAYLLIRV
+483 VLAYLLVRLA
-492 VENRAQAGWEHIS
+492 ENRAQRGWEQIR
-505 EQVERISLTELTTD
+505 EQVERICLTELTTD
-519 RASILQTKAL
+519 RASVLQTKAL
-529 ARTERDLLNCCKVP
+529 TKSERELLNCCKAP
-543 LPPKI
+543 LPPQI
-548 VQVTPE
+548 LQVTAD